1 MLAHTINFSLEVA
14 VVIEGS
20 AVGSSGALNGTGKEI
35 DLINLGLDL
44 GLNVSDD
51 AAQLDVL

>member
-14 VVIEGS
+14 IVIERS

>member
-14 VVIEGS
+14 VVIERV

>member
-1 MLAHTINFSLEVA
+1 VLAHTINFSLEVA
-14 VVIEGS
+14 VVIERS
-20 AVGSSGALNGTGKEI
+20 AVGSPGALNGTGKEI

>member
-1 MLAHTINFSLEVA
+1 VLAHTINFSLEVA
-14 VVIEGS
+14 VVIERV

-51 AAQLDVL
+51 AAQFDVL

>member
-14 VVIEGS
+14 VVIERV

-51 AAQLDVL
+51 AAQFDVL